1 MIDINTEELIPLGNA
16 AQRVPGRLGKPG
28 VHVSTMT
35 RWCHEGINDERLEFV
50 KVGGRILTSMAAV
63 ERFITRVTA
72 AGRGSPTPPSPVP
85 KKKLLRKVQ
94 QG

>member
-1 MIDINTEELIPLGNA
+1 MIDINTEELIPLGEA

-35 RWCHEGINDERLEFV
+35 RWCHQGINNETLEFV
-50 KVGGRILTSMAAV
+50 RVGGRILTSMAAV
-63 ERFITRVTA
+63 QRFVTRVTA
-72 AGRGSPTPPSPVP
+72 AAQGSPPPPTP